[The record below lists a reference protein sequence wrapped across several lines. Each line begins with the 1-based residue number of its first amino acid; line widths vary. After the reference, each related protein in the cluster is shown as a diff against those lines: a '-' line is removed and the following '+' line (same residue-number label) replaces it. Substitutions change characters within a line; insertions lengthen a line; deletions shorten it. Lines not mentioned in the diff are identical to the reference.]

1 MTIID
6 LLLISI
12 DSLRLDH
19 TGRATQSRVQTPRFD
34 RICEGFALSER
45 CFSVSSATRPVHT
58 SLVTGLYPFEHGIQA
73 QQDGRVRQGAPRLF
87 RQCSDHGFDV
97 GLFSEAASIFTGL
110 DLGAPVGSLAP
121 DARTGLEQVSR
132 WMRQGDRSG
141 GRCLLL
147 HYWSVHTPYG
157 AADGM
162 AQGETAALLRQGR
175 VEEVRRRYVRAVEN
189 VFENKVAPLL
199 EAIDLSRWAVL
210 LFGDHGESW
219 TPDEFYHGTTVRNS
233 VLRVPLYVHVP
244 YSGNPQPGDGGV
256 ISLVDLYATVCG
268 LLGMERLDDGFGI
281 DLLAGGME
289 SHGTGPHGIRMAEIR
304 PGRDAGQDWV
314 DTRAEQVPDTRP
326 KAPLRWCVFD
336 ERYRLHGE
344 NENWRLETQ
353 WTELPLDTDAKLL
366 AAPYVTARKAFR
378 EHSKWVQRPLGE
390 GPMSSVEED
399 LLRRRL
405 QALGYL

>member
-1 MTIID
+1 M
-6 LLLISI
+6 ISI

-19 TGRATQSRVQTPRFD
+19 TGRATQSFVKTPRFD

-87 RQCSDHGFDV
+87 RQCSDHGFHV

-110 DLGAPVGSLAP
+110 DLGAPVETLAP
-121 DARTGLEQVSR
+121 DASMGLEQVDR
-132 WMRQGDRSG
+132 WMRGGHRSG
-141 GRCLLL
+141 GRCLFL
-147 HYWSVHTPYG
+147 HYWSTHTPYG

-162 AQGETAALLRQGR
+162 ALGETAALLRQGR
-175 VEEVRRRYVRAVEN
+175 VEEVRRRYVQAVED
-189 VFENKVAPLL
+189 VFENKVAPVL
-199 EAIDLSRWAVL
+199 EALDLSRWAVL

-219 TPDEFYHGTTVRNS
+219 TPDEFYHGTSVRNS

-268 LLGMERLDDGFGI
+268 LLGLGRQDDGFGI

-289 SHGTGPHGIRMAEIR
+289 PHRAGPHGMRMAEIR

-314 DTRAEQVPDTRP
+314 DTRAEQGPDTRLQ
-326 KAPLRWCVFD
+326 APLRWCVFD

-344 NENWRLETQ
+344 NENWWLETQ
-353 WTELPLDTDAKLL
+353 WTELPLDTGANRL
-366 AAPYVTARKAFR
+366 AAPYVTAWKAFR
-378 EHSKWVQRPLGE
+378 ERSKWVRRPLGE
-390 GPMSSVEED
+390 RPMCAVEED